1 MLFDVFIFICIGV
14 YFIGGISG
22 YIDVD
27 NDSIVGLSF
36 GGFIMEFLRVR
47 KNLRGFFGKWNRYFK
62 VEKIFW
68 ILYFLIFI

>member
-1 MLFDVFIFICIGV
+1 M
-14 YFIGGISG
+14 YFIGGILG

-47 KNLRGFFGKWNRYFK
+47 KNLRGFFGK
-62 VEKIFW
+62 
-68 ILYFLIFI
+68 